1 MAAQP
6 ILAGTEIRIE
16 ARGGSRARKGRRA
29 KLELRAVRVA
39 LLPPKDW
46 ADAPDLTMLVDI
58 PGDMV
63 QGRYDMVCPPASAR
77 ALTVHWSKEKLRMI
91 DDADHASSEP
101 RIASALKRWM
111 DELRGKLSGTGF

>member
-29 KLELRAVRVA
+29 KLERRAARVA
-39 LLPPKDW
+39 LLPPKYR
-46 ADAPDLTMLVDI
+46 ADEPDQTMLADI
-58 PGDMV
+58 PGDIV
-63 QGRYDMVCPPASAR
+63 QGRYDMVCPPASAH
-77 ALTVHWSKEKLRMI
+77 ALAEHWFKVKLRMI
-91 DDADHASSEP
+91 DDANHASSEP